1 MDLHRLV
8 NDVRR
13 RVEHEITFEGTKKRT
28 ECVAL
33 LRRIVQLIPM
43 YPSSFLSSLL
53 PPTPEIV
60 HHVLTQG
67 GYTPP
72 YPHRPSKDIK
82 STISPE
88 SSQLSHEFVNS
99 PYPHNSKLA
108 PSFIPILPL
117 PHAHLFDGP
126 FGTLIAETRKVLAS
140 ANFAIVFEECLDCA
154 MEVLFD
160 NLEKNVFHS
169 SYNPGKAKD
178 EEVRIRLAGLLPAL
192 SRWSQLALDGLPN
205 ELVDVS
211 FLFRAFLAFVVL
223 CFQGT
228 NHIS

>member
-1 MDLHRLV
+1 V
-8 NDVRR
+8 
-13 RVEHEITFEGTKKRT
+13 
-28 ECVAL
+28 
-33 LRRIVQLIPM
+33 

-72 YPHRPSKDIK
+72 YPPHHPSKDIR
-82 STISPE
+82 SSISPE
-88 SSQLSHEFVNS
+88 SSHEFVNS
-99 PYPHNSKLA
+99 PAPAISTTYPHNSKLA
-108 PSFIPILPL
+108 PSCIPILPP

-126 FGTLIAETRKVLAS
+126 FGTLISETRTVLAS

-154 MEVLFD
+154 TEVLFD
-160 NLEKNVFHS
+160 NLEKNVFHA
-169 SYNPGKAKD
+169 SYNPGKAKE

-211 FLFRAFLAFVVL
+211 FLTRAFL
-223 CFQGT
+223 
-228 NHIS
+228 H